1 MSEVAASDVLPQGGP
16 DTRKAASRGV
26 ASAPSLTSH
35 SEVWSAAPSKDASIW
50 GSTRSYLVSDVEAP
64 HSEGVKSKKMT
75 AIEPHTLNTG
85 PDTPTLGA
93 SRRRLGPVLINPKPG
108 MPNSI
113 NMPAPGSATAAA
125 AESVSS
131 PTSQMS
137 ETRSTLSAH
146 GMTMNRVSLGTSS
159 NGQAG
164 GGSGSP
170 NSVTNGATLRA
181 PSPAHRAPS
190 PARGTP
196 TAIVSI
202 NPNNPASVIARKAP
216 ANHYPRNPPTIGT
229 NGKTSPPV
237 GSPDSGSLADSA
249 SGVTSVAT
257 DASNTKDS
265 DPRRVFWS
273 QFVRKSSDVVRKSS
287 EIVRASRDWRKRGSS
302 MPPR

>member
-1 MSEVAASDVLPQGGP
+1 MPAYSAIWTQRMHCKTVCLEMYVQALHATGDRCNVICLGLDHAVPSITTDAMTAVLLHRGVMYTICHVEPYHHVLPYHVP
-16 DTRKAASRGV
+16 LPA
-26 ASAPSLTSH
+26 
-35 SEVWSAAPSKDASIW
+35 
-50 GSTRSYLVSDVEAP
+50 
-64 HSEGVKSKKMT
+64 

-164 GGSGSP
+164 GGSG
-170 NSVTNGATLRA
+170 
-181 PSPAHRAPS
+181 
-190 PARGTP
+190 
-196 TAIVSI
+196 
-202 NPNNPASVIARKAP
+202 
-216 ANHYPRNPPTIGT
+216 
-229 NGKTSPPV
+229 
-237 GSPDSGSLADSA
+237 
-249 SGVTSVAT
+249 
-257 DASNTKDS
+257 
-265 DPRRVFWS
+265 RV
-273 QFVRKSSDVVRKSS
+273 
-287 EIVRASRDWRKRGSS
+287 
-302 MPPR
+302 